1 MRMTNWTALF
11 TLAVT
16 VAAAHA
22 ADIPQPES
30 TTEANG
36 YSAER
41 LERLHQTIQGSID
54 RGEYAG
60 AVSLIARDGK
70 TVDWKAYGHR
80 DLAKQEAME
89 KNDIF
94 RIFSMTKIMVSAAA
108 LILHEE
114 GKFLLSDPVSKYI
127 PELAEMKVY
136 EGGEGDSLE
145 LVALSRPITI
155 KHLFTHTSGIT
166 YDFTAPEE
174 LKPLYQKY
182 PVFEQQSSEDF
193 ISELV
198 KIPLVDQPGEK
209 MTYGMSTDVLG
220 CLIEVISGQSL
231 GAFMKERL
239 FDPLGLAD
247 TGFTVPPE
255 KLDRLALLY
264 TTKEGALSHLAP
276 FEKNQENPPA
286 DGSRIAGFESGGG
299 GLYSTAG
306 DYLRFGQ
313 MLLNGG
319 ELDGVRILSRK
330 SIEIMTANQLEGLED
345 PTHMFS
351 DSDGF
356 GLGVSVRESLARGN
370 AFGSVGQFGWTGAA
384 TTYFSAD
391 PKERTI
397 AILLVQH
404 MPYDEYG
411 LFPLFNNLHYQAIID

>member
-1 MRMTNWTALF
+1 MRMSNLPALF
-11 TLAVT
+11 ALAIT
-16 VAAAHA
+16 VAAVHA

-30 TTEANG
+30 TPGANG

-41 LERLHQTIQGSID
+41 LERLHEVIQASVD

-70 TVDWKAYGHR
+70 TVDWRSYGYR
-80 DLAKQEAME
+80 DLDKREAM
-89 KNDIF
+89 KKDDIF
-94 RIFSMTKIMVSAAA
+94 RIYSMTKVIVSAAA

-127 PELAEMKVY
+127 PDMAEMKVY
-136 EGGEGDSLE
+136 QGGEGDSME
-145 LVALSRPITI
+145 LVELSNPITI

-166 YDFTAPEE
+166 YDFTAPAE
-174 LKPLYQKY
+174 LKPLYEIY
-182 PVFEQQSSEDF
+182 PVYAQQSSEDF
-193 ISELV
+193 ITELV
-198 KIPLVDQPGEK
+198 KLPLAHQPGEK

-220 CLIEVISGQSL
+220 RLIEVISGKSL
-231 GAFMKERL
+231 GVFMKERL
-239 FDPLGLAD
+239 FDPLGLVD

-264 TTKEGALSHLAP
+264 TTRDNTLMHLAP
-276 FEKNQENPPA
+276 DDENQDHLPV
-286 DGSRIAGFESGGG
+286 DGSKVAGFESGGS

-313 MLLNGG
+313 MLLNRG
-319 ELDGVRILSRK
+319 ELNDVRILSRK
-330 SIEIMTANQLEGLED
+330 SIEIMTTNQLEGLDD
-345 PTHMFS
+345 PTHMYS
-351 DSDGF
+351 ESDGF
-356 GLGVSVRESLARGN
+356 GLGVSVRASLARGELL
-370 AFGSVGQFGWTGAA
+370 GSVGQYGWNGAA

-404 MPYDEYG
+404 MPFDEHG
-411 LFPLFNNLHYQAIID
+411 LFPLFNNLHYQAIVD